1 MFTSLKADRRQDING
16 GFVFSPALMVH
27 FLEGSASLCFD
38 KLTKRRFVFV
48 TLLIWVNIPMS

>member
-38 KLTKRRFVFV
+38 KLTKRRFVEK
-48 TLLIWVNIPMS
+48 SKYRQRD